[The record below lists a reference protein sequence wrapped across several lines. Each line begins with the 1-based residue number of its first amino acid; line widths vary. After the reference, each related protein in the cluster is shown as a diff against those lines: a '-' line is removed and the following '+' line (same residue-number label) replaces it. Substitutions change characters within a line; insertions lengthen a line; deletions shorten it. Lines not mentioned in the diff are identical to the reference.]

1 MGRGG
6 ARAGAGRK
14 ALDTV
19 PVSCRITREARDI
32 LDREAEMQGQNI
44 GAVLDRLIKTM
55 GRR

>member
-1 MGRGG
+1 MRGG
-6 ARAGAGRK
+6 AREGAGRK

-32 LDREAEMQGQNI
+32 LNREAETQGQNI